1 MPTGIRKRRCF
12 VVVAFLGAAAI
23 GIGVGLL
30 VGYVLGRLHR
40 GEGPPKPLPVRVER
54 VGPDEMDA
62 GRRKAP
68 FGALFVSSAYS
79 RRRPS
84 FRCFEL

>member
-54 VGPDEMDA
+54 VGPDET
-62 GRRKAP
+62 GCGP
-68 FGALFVSSAYS
+68 PGSALW
-79 RRRPS
+79 RPLRIQRV
-84 FRCFEL
+84 F